1 MQKEKTTHRAKP
13 SSFKFIATVGVLFLV
28 FFISFHLVRLQVELA
43 EKKAVLAKLEEQKQ
57 ELMISNAEKKEM
69 IEKTSKI
76 VSEAYGLPIQTIT
89 VIIEE
94 TNSDNVGVAGEQL
107 SERLNK

>member
-1 MQKEKTTHRAKP
+1 MPVITISGPENVSKEA
-13 SSFKFIATVGVLFLV
+13 
-28 FFISFHLVRLQVELA
+28 
-43 EKKAVLAKLEEQKQ
+43 
-57 ELMISNAEKKEM
+57 KKEM

>member
-1 MQKEKTTHRAKP
+1 MPVITISGPENVSKEA
-13 SSFKFIATVGVLFLV
+13 
-28 FFISFHLVRLQVELA
+28 
-43 EKKAVLAKLEEQKQ
+43 
-57 ELMISNAEKKEM
+57 KKEI

>member
-1 MQKEKTTHRAKP
+1 MKIRGRFNMPVITISGPENVSKEA
-13 SSFKFIATVGVLFLV
+13 
-28 FFISFHLVRLQVELA
+28 
-43 EKKAVLAKLEEQKQ
+43 
-57 ELMISNAEKKEM
+57 KKEI

>member
-1 MQKEKTTHRAKP
+1 MPVITISGPENVSKET
-13 SSFKFIATVGVLFLV
+13 
-28 FFISFHLVRLQVELA
+28 
-43 EKKAVLAKLEEQKQ
+43 
-57 ELMISNAEKKEM
+57 KKEL

-94 TNSDNVGVAGEQL
+94 TNADNVGVAGKQL
-107 SERLNK
+107 SERMNK